1 MCNCAKGE
9 AELVWKAFV
18 FRGNLEELLSFANE
32 SLRPVVKGLEGQK
45 LIQGFNFSFYS
56 GKETHMSLR
65 LDLVKKHER
74 KVRKELGKLRIKPEV
89 GEYSE
94 QDKIAKF
101 YELGSRWAF
110 LLHDQIEKKR
120 FEEKWIRDENFV
132 LAFHGLCNSLLLG
145 YHEEIVM
152 YLKAVG
158 RIAIT
163 LGKFDE
169 IRNDLTT
176 INQKCMR
183 WFLKPKVGN
192 EGLPSGAIDTP

>member
-1 MCNCAKGE
+1 
-9 AELVWKAFV
+9 LVWKGFV
-18 FRGNLEELLSFANE
+18 FRGSLEELLVFANE
-32 SLRPVVKGLEGQK
+32 SLKPLVKELEAEKQ
-45 LIQGFNFSFYS
+45 IQGFNFSFYS
-56 GKETHMSLR
+56 GKETYMSLR
-65 LDLVKKHER
+65 LDLAKKHER
-74 KVRKELGKLRIKPEV
+74 KVRKGLGKLPIKPEV

-120 FEEKWIRDENFV
+120 FEQTWMRDENFV
-132 LAFHGLCNSLLLG
+132 LAFHGLCNSLFLG

-158 RIAIT
+158 RIGIT
-163 LGKFDE
+163 LGKFEE

-176 INQKCMR
+176 INQKCMQ

-192 EGLPSGAIDTP
+192 EDIPTGTIDTS

>member
-1 MCNCAKGE
+1 
-9 AELVWKAFV
+9 
-18 FRGNLEELLSFANE
+18 
-32 SLRPVVKGLEGQK
+32 
-45 LIQGFNFSFYS
+45 
-56 GKETHMSLR
+56 MSLR
-65 LDLVKKHER
+65 LDLAKKHER
-74 KVRKELGKLRIKPEV
+74 KVRKELGKLPIKPEV
-89 GEYSE
+89 GDYSE

-120 FEEKWIRDENFV
+120 FEQTLIRDENFV

-145 YHEEIVM
+145 YHEEVVM
-152 YLKAVG
+152 YLKALG

-176 INQKCMR
+176 INEKCMR
-183 WFLKPKVGN
+183 WFLKPKVDNGDV
-192 EGLPSGAIDTP
+192 PAGAIENSAAPRDAHTST

>member
-1 MCNCAKGE
+1 M
-9 AELVWKAFV
+9 VWKGFV
-18 FRGNLEELLSFANE
+18 FRGSLEELLAFANE
-32 SLRPVVKGLEGQK
+32 SLRPLVKELEVQK
-45 LIQGFNFSFYS
+45 QIQGFNFSFYS

-65 LDLVKKHER
+65 LDLAKKHER
-74 KVRKELGKLRIKPEV
+74 KVRKELGKLPIKLEI

-110 LLHDQIEKKR
+110 LLNDQIKKKR
-120 FEEKWIRDENFV
+120 FQKEWIRDENFV

-145 YHEEIVM
+145 YYEEIAIH
-152 YLKAVG
+152 LKAVG
-158 RIAIT
+158 RIGVTI
-163 LGKFDE
+163 GRFDE

-176 INQKCMR
+176 INQKCMQ

-192 EGLPSGAIDTP
+192 EGVPSGATDTS

>member
-1 MCNCAKGE
+1 M
-9 AELVWKAFV
+9 VWKAFV

-45 LIQGFNFSFYS
+45 LIQGFNLSFYS
-56 GKETHMSLR
+56 GKEAHMSLR
-65 LDLVKKHER
+65 LDLAKKHER

-110 LLHDQIEKKR
+110 LLHDQIEKER
-120 FEEKWIRDENFV
+120 FQKEWIRDENFV

-176 INQKCMR
+176 INEKCVQ
-183 WFLKPKVGN
+183 WFLQPKVDNKVTGN
-192 EGLPSGAIDTP
+192 L